1 MESLKIAQER
11 KNDTFKQ
18 LQKQSRNDVADVL
31 GDCSPKHPCNHA
43 LCPVCKRSVRTE
55 IFEALET
62 LLRKYKKQGFTL
74 YAVTL
79 IESKTPE
86 FNGTVRQAKNT
97 LPQRLK
103 RLFGDKVIVVG
114 CFDLCLNQ
122 DALQEWKPFWHKHF
136 HLIFI
141 SKLVKEEIAMLLK
154 KYYPSTGCVK
164 RPVRVVK
171 VRTFKRT
178 LTYVLPA
185 PYFPRRVRFL
195 NTKSAQRKPFLTA
208 KEYPLKSKELAELS
222 DRIRDNKVTD
232 FIFQYG
238 VRL

>member
-1 MESLKIAQER
+1 MESFEIAKER
-11 KNDTFKQ
+11 KRVTVQQ
-18 LQKQSRNDVADVL
+18 LRKQSRFDEADKIDSCL
-31 GDCSPKHPCNHA
+31 TRRPCQQA
-43 LCPVCKRSVRTE
+43 LCPVCKRLVRTD
-55 IFEALET
+55 FLER
-62 LLRKYKKQGFTL
+62 LSLSFRKYKAQGFTL

-79 IESKTPE
+79 IESKKPE

-97 LPQRLK
+97 LTQRLK
-103 RLFGDKVIVVG
+103 RLFGNDVIVVG
-114 CFDLCLNQ
+114 CFNLCLNQ
-122 DALQEWKPFWHKHF
+122 DSLKEWEPFWHQHF

-141 SKLVKEEIAMLLK
+141 SKLQKEEITMLLK
-154 KYYPSTGCVK
+154 KYYPSTRCVK

-185 PYFPRRVRFL
+185 AYFPRRVRFL
-195 NTKSAQRKPFLTA
+195 ITKSTRRKPFFSA
-208 KEYPLKSKELAELS
+208 KEFTLKGVELAELS
-222 DRIRDNKVTD
+222 DKIKDNKVTD

>member
-1 MESLKIAQER
+1 MR
-11 KNDTFKQ
+11 KQYRFDLADT
-18 LQKQSRNDVADVL
+18 LDN
-31 GDCSPKHPCNHA
+31 CSKRHQCNHV
-43 LCPVCKRSVRTE
+43 LCPVCKRATRINMANTVK
-55 IFEALET
+55 T
-62 LLRKYKKQGFTL
+62 LLQNYKKQGFSL

-79 IESKTPE
+79 IESRSPE
-86 FNGTVRQAKNT
+86 FNVTVRQAKNRLT
-97 LPQRLK
+97 QRLK
-103 RLFGDKVIVVG
+103 RLFGNDVIVVG

-122 DALQEWKPFWHKHF
+122 DSLKEWEPFWHQHF

-141 SKLVKEEIAMLLK
+141 SKLQKEEITMLLK
-154 KYYPSTGCVK
+154 KYYPSTRCVK

-185 PYFPRRVRFL
+185 AYFPRRVRFL
-195 NTKSAQRKPFLTA
+195 ITKSTRRKPFFSA
-208 KEYPLKSKELAELS
+208 KEFTLKGVELAELS
-222 DRIRDNKVTD
+222 DKIKDNKVTD